1 MKKFLLSTLLFIGG
15 ILGSIQAEGPVFQ
28 WAKSLDGNPG
38 NGGDNAHSL
47 IKSSDRK
54 ILALAQFGSMKDND
68 PVYYGDDIVG
78 YGCATQAN
86 SDNCNIVLLKLDS
99 DGSKIWSL
107 YSFSGDVSISSSSIA
122 ATSDG
127 GAVLALKMRYASGM
141 TDKTP
146 AFKDAKNNS
155 RFRPYQSLYQVFFVS
170 LTTDISLLPRSH
182 KLSALRHISQSG

>member
-47 IKSSDRK
+47 IKSSDGK

-141 TDKTP
+141 TNKTP
-146 AFKDAKNNS
+146 AFKDAQYNTVTIQNLNTGTVHTM
-155 RFRPYQSLYQVFFVS
+155 RFF
-170 LTTDISLLPRSH
+170 
-182 KLSALRHISQSG
+182 

>member
-68 PVYYGDDIVG
+68 PVYYGDALRKVLIPELMPG
-78 YGCATQAN
+78 IAT
-86 SDNCNIVLLKLDS
+86 
-99 DGSKIWSL
+99 
-107 YSFSGDVSISSSSIA
+107 
-122 ATSDG
+122 
-127 GAVLALKMRYASGM
+127 GAVM
-141 TDKTP
+141 
-146 AFKDAKNNS
+146 AFTMSFDDFVIS
-155 RFRPYQSLYQVFFVS
+155 FFS
-170 LTTDISLLPRSH
+170 N
-182 KLSALRHISQSG
+182 

>member
-68 PVYYGDDIVG
+68 PVYYGDDI
-78 YGCATQAN
+78 ATV
-86 SDNCNIVLLKLDS
+86 VLLRQTPT
-99 DGSKIWSL
+99 IVI
-107 YSFSGDVSISSSSIA
+107 SFFS
-122 ATSDG
+122 
-127 GAVLALKMRYASGM
+127 
-141 TDKTP
+141 
-146 AFKDAKNNS
+146 N
-155 RFRPYQSLYQVFFVS
+155 
-170 LTTDISLLPRSH
+170 
-182 KLSALRHISQSG
+182 

>member
-47 IKSSDRK
+47 IKSS
-54 ILALAQFGSMKDND
+54 
-68 PVYYGDDIVG
+68 VYYGDDIVG

-127 GAVLALKMRYASGM
+127 GAVLALKMRYASGIPVTVHTM
-141 TDKTP
+141 
-146 AFKDAKNNS
+146 
-155 RFRPYQSLYQVFFVS
+155 RFY
-170 LTTDISLLPRSH
+170 
-182 KLSALRHISQSG
+182 